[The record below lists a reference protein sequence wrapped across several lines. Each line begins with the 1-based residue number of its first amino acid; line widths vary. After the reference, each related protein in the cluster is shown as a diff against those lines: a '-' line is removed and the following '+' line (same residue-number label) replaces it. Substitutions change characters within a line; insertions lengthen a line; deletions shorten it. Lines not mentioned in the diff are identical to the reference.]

1 MKAEVGDRLIV
12 NSRHVGEP
20 PRIGEIIEVHGP
32 DGAPP
37 YLVNWVGEQHSVVVI
52 PGPDARVEPALPN
65 PAV

>member
-12 NSRHVGEP
+12 HSRHVGEP
-20 PRIGEIIEVHGP
+20 SRVGEIIEVHGP

-37 YLVNWVGEQHSVVVI
+37 YLVSWEGEQHPVVVI
-52 PGPDARVEPALPN
+52 PGPDARVEPALPD